1 MPIKQNVTYKLT
13 SSLKFCNRL
22 SQLNGLISLA
32 EMLVHQITNHARLS
46 AKQATKLQTITATKS
61 QPIRFWYPSRSNP
74 FTSIYVIQVSLA
86 WRKYRFSHEQQKSND
101 SITQIVRFVVV
112 RCITLLCFKE
122 YAIN

>member
-46 AKQATKLQTITATKS
+46 ANKLLNSK
-61 QPIRFWYPSRSNP
+61 PSP
-74 FTSIYVIQVSLA
+74 
-86 WRKYRFSHEQQKSND
+86 QQKANLLG
-101 SITQIVRFVVV
+101 FG
-112 RCITLLCFKE
+112 TLHVLIPSHLFTLYKFP
-122 YAIN
+122 